1 SVSLDGRPCL
11 GKFASSLS
19 LLVLRVFPNPCTLSS
34 DARSILT
41 HLDWNP
47 EATLIHFQGQYL
59 TICELDYN
67 ILQGEIQNVPKAQ
80 ARVDI
85 GEFCLVE
92 DVTSARWYRGRVQ
105 NQKKDLYD
113 VFLIDH
119 GNVLS
124 VDEAHISSCT
134 NDLFILPPKIVCG
147 FLSSVLL
154 LPDCCHSVV
163 EQYFSNLIGRHVTGY
178 IQALLPHKV
187 LLLEAPDI
195 NNDLVR
201 HGFGKHVDT
210 DTFLLLVEMLTEA
223 PLKQNIEPAPDL
235 LIEKQ
240 RGQEFN
246 LKPTSLKGYE
256 EILSFCRPKLK
267 CGSHATVHVTA
278 AVRPELFYC
287 QIADKESELKELSN
301 RLAAVSEFKAKINK
315 QRTPDNLGLL
325 CSVKGKDDKW
335 YRGFVQ
341 HLPIN
346 SLVRVLFVDYGYFES
361 VEVENIH
368 KLPPDFSLTPIMA
381 FPSFAL
387 CCSLVNVVPNDEF
400 WTISASD
407 SYRRLLSN
415 KELQVHV
422 MAKRKTKFDVDLYL
436 VEGGSVTSQSLSDL
450 LIATNQAQY
459 GKNISAQFRKKQK
472 IYSTKMKGKQNNQPL
487 QNTEK
492 CENWAE
498 ETNVP
503 KVQTEKSK
511 EPVCLKALNIKP
523 GSEFAVFCPLIHTP
537 SDFWCQRLDNVPAL
551 EALLVK
557 LQDHYSTKSVPLD
570 PEALSCAV
578 KAPNTSQWCRGIIT
592 ERRNGQANVS
602 LADFGSSIQVSEES
616 LQGLLPEFCV
626 LEGQAFRCS
635 LYNVIEPP
643 ALGWTSEASEFLKT
657 FVEDSGSS
665 LKCKVI
671 SQLNVRNRWLCNVV
685 HLNNTESDQ
694 SVSNLLLERSL
705 ARVVTTTLSPTVFP
719 ESFVFSSYDLNVG
732 SEEPVHVTHVSS
744 HFEVLCQL
752 DKNSSILEEIDAK
765 ICEISKVEQ
774 ADSEAVVDKLCLAKY
789 LDGKWYRGIAYPAQS
804 PSHLCVTFVD
814 YGNTMIAEK
823 KHVIFIPRDSTDLL
837 YTPMQALKFT
847 LAWVPQDLVFADVKE
862 WLDAAVLNKLVR
874 AVIEAKGE
882 DGSFKVELFDGE
894 VSINEKLKELIHSL
908 TPKPKMSVT
917 FKTKGKKARQIDNGR
932 YKCKAKSS
940 PTSNPQ
946 NKTNKNKANTN
957 SQMNR
962 AGAVKSPQM
971 KKKQNRVTSAVDTN
985 GEVSPAK
992 SQTASTIE
1000 VKTETGKTCQPE
1012 QPTMFQ
1018 VSCLPAVKLTEGLK
1032 LRCFVTYVDSLSSF
1046 YLQLSDDEANILKI
1060 VEDLN
1065 SRVFRD
1071 ALKSTTNT
1079 ILKVHDLVLAVYEE
1093 DGSLYR
1099 AVVKEAVG
1107 FCTFKVEFVDF
1118 GNSALMGKEKIYL
1131 ITKDYITQPRYSIH
1145 CSLHDCSAFENSAAF
1160 TDAVM
1165 EKPLMVEFICY
1176 KKSQWE
1182 VKVEILGAT
1191 TTSTPPE
1198 TVAAK
1203 ETEGSKEN
1211 STAPEVK
1218 RPFCVVLEDLPLMSQ
1233 VSVLLEDIRDELE
1246 PLPRA
1251 HLIPGT
1257 GCLVKSE
1264 SKKKWCRAE
1273 ILHADSILTINLVDY
1288 GHDECLS
1295 YEDHSKLRKLPKCI
1309 AELPKVT
1316 YPCMLK
1322 AVRPVGAHGQWT
1334 DEAAIFFQQCLDQRN
1349 LQIFF
1354 REEVSKCQWK
1364 VDVLA
1369 NGMHLAKQLVDAGH
1383 ATYTD
1388 VMLGLR

>member
-1 SVSLDGRPCL
+1 MPLYLAPSIFPTILTIFPVPGEEKQPHSMMLPTPYLTL
-11 GKFASSLS
+11 GMVTPPGPRALWPVDLK
-19 LLVLRVFPNPCTLSS
+19 
-34 DARSILT
+34 LT

-267 CGSHATVHVTA
+267 CGSHATVHVTHVQNPNHFWIRTEKRNEEFEEMMKKLSEHFSNVKLEEDIIESPEPGMLCC
-278 AVRPELFYC
+278 AVYEEDMHYYRGVVVDLLEHGAEVLFIDFGNIGKVPHNLIKKIPEEF
-287 QIADKESELKELSN
+287 ADKS
-301 RLAAVSEFKAKINK
+301 A
-315 QRTPDNLGLL
+315 
-325 CSVKGKDDKW
+325 
-335 YRGFVQ
+335 
-341 HLPIN
+341 
-346 SLVRVLFVDYGYFES
+346 
-361 VEVENIH
+361 
-368 KLPPDFSLTPIMA
+368 
-381 FPSFAL
+381 FAL

-459 GKNISAQFRKKQK
+459 GKNIS
-472 IYSTKMKGKQNNQPL
+472 QNNQPL

-985 GEVSPAK
+985 G
-992 SQTASTIE
+992 
-1000 VKTETGKTCQPE
+1000 
-1012 QPTMFQ
+1012 
-1018 VSCLPAVKLTEGLK
+1018 
-1032 LRCFVTYVDSLSSF
+1032 
-1046 YLQLSDDEANILKI
+1046 
-1060 VEDLN
+1060 
-1065 SRVFRD
+1065 
-1071 ALKSTTNT
+1071 
-1079 ILKVHDLVLAVYEE
+1079 
-1093 DGSLYR
+1093 
-1099 AVVKEAVG
+1099 
-1107 FCTFKVEFVDF
+1107 
-1118 GNSALMGKEKIYL
+1118 
-1131 ITKDYITQPRYSIH
+1131 
-1145 CSLHDCSAFENSAAF
+1145 
-1160 TDAVM
+1160 
-1165 EKPLMVEFICY
+1165 
-1176 KKSQWE
+1176 
-1182 VKVEILGAT
+1182 
-1191 TTSTPPE
+1191 
-1198 TVAAK
+1198 
-1203 ETEGSKEN
+1203 
-1211 STAPEVK
+1211 
-1218 RPFCVVLEDLPLMSQ
+1218 
-1233 VSVLLEDIRDELE
+1233 
-1246 PLPRA
+1246 
-1251 HLIPGT
+1251 
-1257 GCLVKSE
+1257 
-1264 SKKKWCRAE
+1264 
-1273 ILHADSILTINLVDY
+1273 
-1288 GHDECLS
+1288 
-1295 YEDHSKLRKLPKCI
+1295 
-1309 AELPKVT
+1309 
-1316 YPCMLK
+1316 
-1322 AVRPVGAHGQWT
+1322 
-1334 DEAAIFFQQCLDQRN
+1334 
-1349 LQIFF
+1349 
-1354 REEVSKCQWK
+1354 
-1364 VDVLA
+1364 
-1369 NGMHLAKQLVDAGH
+1369 
-1383 ATYTD
+1383 
-1388 VMLGLR
+1388 